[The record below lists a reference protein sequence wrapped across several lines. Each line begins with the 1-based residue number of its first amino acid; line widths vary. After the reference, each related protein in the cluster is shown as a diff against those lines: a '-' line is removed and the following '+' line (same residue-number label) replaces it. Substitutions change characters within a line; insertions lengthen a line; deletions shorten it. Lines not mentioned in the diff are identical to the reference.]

1 MIRES
6 SSPIEFYKILYLEER
21 NCAGDTSAPARLAC
35 LYHFL
40 KNRFKITDSPMILQ
54 SILEKLFRGS
64 RQVSEFAD
72 EFLRKLENL
81 KMAQSQ
87 HLLTNSYVLATLKN
101 CLLDK
106 YQSY

>member
-6 SSPIEFYKILYLEER
+6 SPPIEFYKILYLEER
-21 NCAGDTSAPARLAC
+21 KCTEDTSAPARLAC
-35 LYHFL
+35 LYQFL
-40 KNRFKITDSPMILQ
+40 KVRFKINDSPMILK

-87 HLLTNSYVLATLKN
+87 HPLTNSYVLATFKN
-101 CLLDK
+101 YLLDK
-106 YQSY
+106 YRSY